1 LPSATADIDDE
12 IRDEKGF
19 QHRQHDNSPSL
30 PMHHRKKPDGH
41 LAAQEAKQGIPHG
54 HHRYLL
60 HLMTK
65 SRTVTVLPT
74 RLPSQPMGFSGRLN
88 EAIMM
93 SALFAD
99 LEHASWALDPV
110 G

>member
-1 LPSATADIDDE
+1 
-12 IRDEKGF
+12 
-19 QHRQHDNSPSL
+19 
-30 PMHHRKKPDGH
+30 
-41 LAAQEAKQGIPHG
+41 
-54 HHRYLL
+54 
-60 HLMTK
+60 
-65 SRTVTVLPT
+65 
-74 RLPSQPMGFSGRLN
+74 MGFSGRLN